1 MTCCKQTYTEAEIT
15 GERKNYEITLY
26 PSTVKAGEL
35 LTVRLPH
42 LRNDF
47 CAVPSSVNVAFNFKV
62 DGTKATCVNNLSKAL
77 VKKFSV
83 KYGNKEIY
91 ENTNENTY
99 SLFRDLWQ
107 TNEERQRKRSSGIM
121 TELIRKKF
129 SEDNTYVNNAAVE
142 GLYKIFCST
151 IRIQLGQILDN
162 CGLFAPCAL
171 REEFEFEMRLASN
184 EDIFVSRGEKG
195 VVGSYELTNVRL
207 EYEMIENKGLVDEI
221 VNLYDGE
228 HTLAFEDVMFY
239 RRETWIANST
249 IQNMYPHESVTSKSK
264 RIVCLFKTDSQCS
277 ENFEYPKIERVNIT
291 SDGVPGAVYNH
302 GIPKDKL
309 FLEACR
315 LFGNKGVTESTFYLG
330 SQFGLVV
337 DLRSTAH
344 KFLFGNGKTMS
355 KKKESQITIEIKKK
369 ATTNDVTCYV
379 YLVSDGFAQFEGANL
394 EGIIK

>member
-184 EDIFVSRGEKG
+184 ENIFVPRGEKG
-195 VVGSYELTNVRL
+195 VVGSYELTNLRL
-207 EYEMIENKGLVDEI
+207 EYEIRN
-221 VNLYDGE
+221 
-228 HTLAFEDVMFY
+228 
-239 RRETWIANST
+239 
-249 IQNMYPHESVTSKSK
+249 
-264 RIVCLFKTDSQCS
+264 
-277 ENFEYPKIERVNIT
+277 
-291 SDGVPGAVYNH
+291 
-302 GIPKDKL
+302 
-309 FLEACR
+309 
-315 LFGNKGVTESTFYLG
+315 
-330 SQFGLVV
+330 
-337 DLRSTAH
+337 
-344 KFLFGNGKTMS
+344 
-355 KKKESQITIEIKKK
+355 KKEGYNKRRNVLRLPCIGRFCTIRR
-369 ATTNDVTCYV
+369 C
-379 YLVSDGFAQFEGANL
+379 
-394 EGIIK
+394 